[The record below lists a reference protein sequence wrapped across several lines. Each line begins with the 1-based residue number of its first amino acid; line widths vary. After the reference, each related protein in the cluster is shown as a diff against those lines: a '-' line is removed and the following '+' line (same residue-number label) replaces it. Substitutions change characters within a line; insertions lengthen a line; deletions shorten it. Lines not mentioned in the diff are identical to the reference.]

1 MTRTAR
7 LIAFA
12 IMTVACNSPTEDCAE
27 VGHDGLAMVI
37 TDSITGASLQSQALV
52 TVAQLTA
59 PFEIRTGPITA
70 SPSPLDV
77 AADRPGPY
85 RITVVVAGYDA
96 WTKDVTVDQTTGGCP
111 ETITLTVAARLVPST
126 QQ

>member
-1 MTRTAR
+1 MTRTA
-7 LIAFA
+7 LFIAFV
-12 IMTVACNSPTEDCAE
+12 MTAACNSPTEDCAE
-27 VGHDGLAMVI
+27 VGRDGLAMII

-59 PFEIRTGPITA
+59 PFETRSGPISV
-70 SPSPLDV
+70 SPSPLDL

-85 RITVVVAGYDA
+85 RITVIVAGYDT
-96 WTKDVTVDQTTGGCP
+96 WTRDVTVERTPGSCP

>member
-1 MTRTAR
+1 VTRTAR

-12 IMTVACNSPTEDCAE
+12 MLTVACNSPTEDCSD

-52 TVAQLTA
+52 TVRQLTA
-59 PFEIRTGPITA
+59 PFETRTGSIAAP
-70 SPSPLDV
+70 PSPLDL
-77 AADRPGPY
+77 AARPGPY
-85 RITVVVAGYDA
+85 RITVIVVGYET
-96 WTKDVTVDQTTGGCP
+96 WERDVTVQQTTGRCP
-111 ETITLTVAARLVPST
+111 ETITLTVVARLVPST

>member
-12 IMTVACNSPTEDCAE
+12 MMTVACNSPTEDCAG
-27 VGHDGLAMVI
+27 VGRDGLAMVI

-59 PFEIRTGPITA
+59 PFETRTGSITA
-70 SPSPLDV
+70 PASPLDV
-77 AADRPGPY
+77 ATRPGPY
-85 RITVVVAGYDA
+85 RITVNVAGYDT
-96 WTKDVTVDQTTGGCP
+96 WERDVTVEGTTGRCP